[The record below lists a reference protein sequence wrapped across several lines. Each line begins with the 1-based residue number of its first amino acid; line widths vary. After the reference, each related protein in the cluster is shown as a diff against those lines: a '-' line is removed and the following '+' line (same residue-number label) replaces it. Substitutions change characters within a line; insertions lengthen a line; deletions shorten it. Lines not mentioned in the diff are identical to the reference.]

1 MVKEF
6 VFVLI
11 FNFCGFVILIDYIS
25 FNMVELIFLL
35 LGVCLI
41 KRMVNIWSNRMC
53 ILINYRWYE
62 FFILNVGKNFEKMF
76 LNIDDLLYYL

>member
-1 MVKEF
+1 MNICFGVLKIVFFGGLFFLVGIKEKVESLYGLFFMVKEF

-41 KRMVNIWSNRMC
+41 KRMVNI
-53 ILINYRWYE
+53 
-62 FFILNVGKNFEKMF
+62 
-76 LNIDDLLYYL
+76 